1 MPSTNSK
8 IAPHQ
13 GREIELVLSG
23 KKQFAVLEAAKDPK
37 QFRLAFRHADKLEVR
52 ATQIDEISLELRGT
66 GCRHHY
72 AYMRLLQDKVKMLS
86 DYNGKEKYQRAMG
99 RIFGYSEEEI
109 QEFVEKQP
117 CTDPN
122 CEKCGNK

>member
-1 MPSTNSK
+1 MTNK
-8 IAPHQ
+8 IAPHE

-23 KKQFAVLEAAKDPK
+23 KKPFAVLEAAKDPK

-72 AYMRLLQDKVKMLS
+72 KYMTLLRDKDIILNGL
-86 DYNGKEKYQRAMG
+86 NGKSIYQRRMG
-99 RIFGYSEEEI
+99 KLFGYSPEEI
-109 QEFVEKQP
+109 QAFEDNP
-117 CTDPN
+117 PDCT
-122 CEKCGNK
+122 CGKCGNK